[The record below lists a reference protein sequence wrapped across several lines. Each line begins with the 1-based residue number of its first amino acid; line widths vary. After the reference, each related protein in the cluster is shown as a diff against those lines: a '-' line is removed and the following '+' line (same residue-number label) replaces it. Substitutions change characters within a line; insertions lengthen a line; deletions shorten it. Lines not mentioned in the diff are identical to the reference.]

1 MPPMNIQGRTV
12 VVTGG
17 GSGLGEATAEYL
29 SAHGAKV
36 VVLDRDGDKAGV
48 VAQRLGAVACDVD
61 VTDEETTRLA
71 LQAAQNRVGPL
82 AAVVHC
88 AGIGWA
94 QRVLGPSG
102 LHDIETFEQV
112 LRVNVIGTF
121 NVVRQAAHFM
131 ASNEPDPNGLSEGSR
146 GVLILTASV
155 AAFEGQIGQ
164 AAYSASKGAVASMT
178 LPLARELARF
188 GIRVASI
195 APGIFGT
202 PMASGMSDKVRDS
215 LLSQTLFPKRLG
227 LPQEY
232 AKLAAHII
240 ENDMINGS
248 VLRLDGGMRMGPH

>member
-1 MPPMNIQGRTV
+1 MEIQGRTV

-17 GSGLGEATAEYL
+17 GSGLGEATAQYL
-29 SAHGAKV
+29 SSRGARL
-36 VVLDRDGDKAGV
+36 VVLDRDGNKAGA
-48 VAQRLGAVACDVD
+48 VAQRIGGVACAAD
-61 VTDEETTRLA
+61 VTDEETIRLA
-71 LQAAQNRVGPL
+71 LHEAHHKVGPL

-88 AGIGWA
+88 AGIAWA
-94 QRVLGPSG
+94 QRILGPSG
-102 LHDIETFEQV
+102 MHDLETFDQV

-131 ASNEPDPNGLSEGSR
+131 THNEPEPQGRSEGAR
-146 GVLILTASV
+146 GVLVLTASV

-164 AAYSASKGAVASMT
+164 AAYAASKGAVASMT
-178 LPLARELARF
+178 LPMARELARF
-188 GIRVASI
+188 GIRVAAI

-202 PMASGMSDKVRDS
+202 PMAGGMSDKVRDS

-227 LPQEY
+227 LPEEY
-232 AKLAAHII
+232 AALAAHII